1 MNRDYNKKGSPATSI
16 VQPSSTVFSNPV
28 VYLNNG
34 KPIYGHWKIWTMLLL
49 YGIGLKMEKHGTSFL
64 GMFRL
69 SRYEIHGMK
78 WNWLVL
84 WNQIW
89 LIYVNIW
96 YNMVNSQYM
105 ESHYMFDMVNIWILW
120 LSIHLGIIIP
130 TDELT
135 PSFFRGVEN
144 WAVIYSFCLARN
156 SFWISSG
163 HVCEHFSNRAL
174 RNFLFQPCLLTMLS
188 HLDWFKRGAKSHNR
202 SITSNVGKTIIS
214 HHKPSPSHHHLYRW
228 FVHHSQSWVVYD
240 VYGIVL
246 PTL

>member
-49 YGIGLKMEKHGTSFL
+49 YGIGLKMEKNGTSFL
-64 GMFRL
+64 GIFRL

-105 ESHYMFDMVNIWILW
+105 ESHYMVDMVNIWMLFFPSYW
-120 LSIHLGIIIP
+120 EFHHTNWRS
-130 TDELT
+130 
-135 PSFFRGVEN
+135 PSFFRGVG
-144 WAVIYSFCLARN
+144 IPPTRHGMRGLLARWIWPIR
-156 SFWISSG
+156 SFVAVRLSALTEMLTEIFVTKIS
-163 HVCEHFSNRAL
+163 R
-174 RNFLFQPCLLTMLS
+174 T
-188 HLDWFKRGAKSHNR
+188 
-202 SITSNVGKTIIS
+202 
-214 HHKPSPSHHHLYRW
+214 RW
-228 FVHHSQSWVVYD
+228 ENYIYMYIHICNYMCIYIYVYT
-240 VYGIVL
+240 YM
-246 PTL
+246 